1 MKSGR
6 FERELG
12 GLFYSFYELFVA
24 ARLRRLA
31 PYLACVLFVATAGVV
46 LLVLLDVLAL
56 AYGRVTTAPLGQAP
70 RSIAG
75 IAIFSGYYVWERF
88 ANPERIALFESLDST
103 AAPGKRSRR
112 RLKSV
117 AFIGSLLA
125 LCHVLFQD

>member
-1 MKSGR
+1 LKSGW

-31 PYLACVLFVATAGVV
+31 PYLACVAFVATAGVA
-46 LLVLLDVLAL
+46 LLVLLDVLAV
-56 AYGRVTTAPLGQAP
+56 AYGRVTAPLGQAP

-88 ANPERIALFESLDST
+88 ASPERIALFESLDSS
-103 AAPGKRSRR
+103 AAPGKRTRR

-117 AFIGSLLA
+117 AFIGILLA